1 MVSIDYPVEAR
12 KHLYTTNIVES
23 VNAGL
28 ELMRHGLG
36 GYFPSREALDA
47 NYFVQIE
54 NRIER

>member
-1 MVSIDYPVEAR
+1 MEAR